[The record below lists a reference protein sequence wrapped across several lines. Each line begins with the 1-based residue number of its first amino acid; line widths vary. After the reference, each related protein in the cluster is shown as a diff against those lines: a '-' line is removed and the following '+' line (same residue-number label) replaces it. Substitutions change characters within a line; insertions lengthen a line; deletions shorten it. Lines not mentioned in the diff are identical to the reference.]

1 MPEHD
6 AGPCQTHA
14 DCAPT
19 DAFLPRDLGN
29 VETPHETQDHP
40 PE

>member
-6 AGPCQTHA
+6 ASPCQTHPNRA
-14 DCAPT
+14 LT

-29 VETPHETQDHP
+29 VEAPHEAQDYA